1 MSNTEFKARALY
13 DFVAEGSNELSF
25 SANEILTITSSTAG
39 HGWWYAKNSSG
50 RMGVIPENYVQALAD
65 PPEPNEPPP
74 AMSTFSH
81 TNNNYPNLDV
91 FGSNN
96 NTTKSSYSPPAYDQ
110 HQYMNPG
117 TYTNNWQTQEAS
129 AWPSSPP
136 LPPQLTN
143 LLDEQNVTSSIQP
156 LKSPPRRKTTSLN
169 TRPTS
174 YNSCDGYTT
183 VIDVQTSLG
192 LFPIENSSFDM
203 KKSSVS
209 DQSDEWYYTLPK
221 TPAPANTLPTFDL
234 PESPILSKTD
244 TFATA
249 CETTHVLTHSISNQ
263 VSSDNHILESE
274 PTKLTQTNSMPEE
287 LLPPV
292 QKKTSRSFIK
302 FFTLSRKPKTLKE
315 NQIKTKETNRQI
327 SKKDTDS
334 DDSFSDSEYPT
345 APSHTTN
352 FNTLPVHSTL
362 SSQVRSSIVSG
373 ETSKSAPRA
382 RFFDKHGLD
391 NYLLNGGKG
400 KSPDEHVEITYDDR
414 EGGVCWSPNPGMPPF
429 TCRIEEPSKGTKLG
443 GLKAFTEYKISPQI
457 PGKQSVNR
465 RYKQFD
471 WLHEQLVN
479 KFRFISIPPLPGKQI
494 AGRFEQDFIK
504 ERQRLLELWLNRV
517 CRHPVLCASV
527 PVQHFITCDGSDK
540 NKKEW
545 KGGKRRI
552 EKDEFRD
559 ASWLQCVTVRET
571 RITEDEMHS
580 QIEIFAHQQ
589 PGLESQFRNLSQ
601 GLTKYIERYTD
612 TYERDIQKIS
622 ELFSK
627 VHLAVHND
635 TTTPGNKEL
644 SNSIQKISGSYNEIA
659 ESYKTK
665 GSEGLRNFNERIQ
678 EYIGL
683 LGCFPSI
690 LSIQK
695 SASDFMKTVQQ
706 RGIDASDAAR
716 RYHDLNH
723 VVLAE
728 INFFQKQ
735 KVIDLNE
742 YLKEVVDEQTNFYGE
757 IAAKL
762 RQVTFNGK

>member
-96 NTTKSSYSPPAYDQ
+96 NTAKSSYSPPAYDQ

-117 TYTNNWQTQEAS
+117 TYTNNWQAQDTS
-129 AWPSSPP
+129 AWASSPP
-136 LPPQLTN
+136 LPPPQLTN
-143 LLDEQNVTSSIQP
+143 S
-156 LKSPPRRKTTSLN
+156 
-169 TRPTS
+169 
-174 YNSCDGYTT
+174 
-183 VIDVQTSLG
+183 
-192 LFPIENSSFDM
+192 
-203 KKSSVS
+203 
-209 DQSDEWYYTLPK
+209 
-221 TPAPANTLPTFDL
+221 
-234 PESPILSKTD
+234 
-244 TFATA
+244 
-249 CETTHVLTHSISNQ
+249 
-263 VSSDNHILESE
+263 
-274 PTKLTQTNSMPEE
+274 
-287 LLPPV
+287 
-292 QKKTSRSFIK
+292 
-302 FFTLSRKPKTLKE
+302 
-315 NQIKTKETNRQI
+315 NRQI

-345 APSHTTN
+345 APSNTTN

-362 SSQVRSSIVSG
+362 SSQVRSSIVGG

-391 NYLLNGGKG
+391 SYLLNGGKG

-429 TCRIEEPSKGTKLG
+429 TCKIEEPSKGTKLG

-457 PGKQSVNR
+457 HGKQPVNR

-479 KFRFISIPPLPGKQI
+479 KYRFLSIPPLPGKQI

-517 CRHPVLCASV
+517 CRHPVLCASF

-545 KGGKRRI
+545 KGGKRKI

-559 ASWLQCVTVRET
+559 ASWLQCVTVRDT
-571 RITEDEMHS
+571 RIAEDELHS
-580 QIEIFAHQQ
+580 QIDAFVHQQ

-601 GLTKYIERYTD
+601 GLTKYTERYTD
-612 TYERDIQKIS
+612 TYERDIQKIG

-627 VHLAVHND
+627 VHLAVQID
-635 TTTPGNKEL
+635 KTTPGNQEL
-644 SNSIQKISGSYNEIA
+644 SNSINKISRSYNDIA

-690 LSIQK
+690 LGIQK

-742 YLKEVVDEQTNFYGE
+742 YLQEVVDEQTNFYGE

-762 RQVTFNGK
+762 REVTFNAK